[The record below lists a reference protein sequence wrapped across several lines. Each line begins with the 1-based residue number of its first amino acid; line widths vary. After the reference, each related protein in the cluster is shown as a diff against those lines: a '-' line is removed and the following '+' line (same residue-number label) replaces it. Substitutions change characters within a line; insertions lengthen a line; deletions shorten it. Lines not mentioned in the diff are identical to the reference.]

1 MATLKILSSSSLIP
15 WGIATVN
22 AVPDATFLFIQ
33 DQALW
38 SQDGKCRTRPEAM
51 AVHFFLQSTWSTA
64 LCVTKA
70 SEALSKFNVIFSQ
83 DF

>member
-1 MATLKILSSSSLIP
+1 MATLKILSSPSLIP

-22 AVPDATFLFIQ
+22 AIPDATFLFIQ

-51 AVHFFLQSTWSTA
+51 AVHFFYSLRDQQH
-64 LCVTKA
+64 CVLLKHQRR
-70 SEALSKFNVIFSQ
+70 SVSSM
-83 DF
+83 